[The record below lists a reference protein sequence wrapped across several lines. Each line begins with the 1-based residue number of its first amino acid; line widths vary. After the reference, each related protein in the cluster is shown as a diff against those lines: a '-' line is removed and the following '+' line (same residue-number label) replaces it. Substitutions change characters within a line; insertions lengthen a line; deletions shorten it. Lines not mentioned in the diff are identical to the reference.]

1 MESELTN
8 TVTAVGNYNSIPT
21 SITSNA
27 SVVTMID
34 GLSITKTADKQNWA
48 DGELTYT
55 IVVNNQSEK
64 EYVNPVI
71 TDKLD
76 TSKVEFVDGSVMI
89 EGSAASSSEYIYN
102 TDTLTINLTTI
113 NASDTKNV
121 TFKVRKK

>member
-8 TVTAVGNYNSIPT
+8 TVTAVGIYNSIPT

>member
-1 MESELTN
+1 
-8 TVTAVGNYNSIPT
+8 
-21 SITSNA
+21 
-27 SVVTMID
+27 MID

-55 IVVNNQSEK
+55 IVVNKQSEK

-89 EGSAASSSEYIYN
+89 EGGAASSSEYIYN

-113 NASDTKNV
+113 NASDTKNI